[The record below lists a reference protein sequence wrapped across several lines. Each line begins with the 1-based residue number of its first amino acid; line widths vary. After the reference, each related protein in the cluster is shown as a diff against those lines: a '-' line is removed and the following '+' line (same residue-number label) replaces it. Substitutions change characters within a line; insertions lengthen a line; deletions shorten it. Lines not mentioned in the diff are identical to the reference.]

1 MKLSFLMKYRC
12 VSFNDLYTA
21 HSGVFRTMVSE
32 NYGRIMLI
40 GEPGTG
46 KSTIVEVLLNEI
58 YLGKNRSESV
68 LRISTLLD
76 QGIQFIRTDVKTFCQ
91 TCSGKTQKTLVL
103 DDFDTLPDSNQRVFL
118 NYMDSYPSIHFIVT
132 ATSPSKLTDGLD
144 SRLILFKLAP
154 FPRAFLR
161 SEAERIAV
169 AERIPYEAAA
179 LDILVLHCG
188 SSVRTMLNA
197 MEKLCLLG
205 GATESN
211 VLANCIHIDMHAL
224 GKFTRL
230 VEKMQELDAIDI
242 LYGIYESGFSVMDI
256 LDTYF
261 TFIKTTEME
270 EERKYAFLKIV
281 AKYITI
287 FNTVHEH
294 GIELLFFVHQLCELK
309 ISVPV
314 MSDCADTVP

>member
-12 VSFNDLYTA
+12 NSFDDLCTA
-21 HSGVFRTMVSE
+21 HAGVLRAMVAKK
-32 NYGRIMLI
+32 YGRIMLM

-58 YLGKNRSESV
+58 YSGKNRSEAV

-76 QGIQFIRTDVKTFCQ
+76 QGIQFIRNDVKTFCQ
-91 TCSGKTQKTLVL
+91 TCSSHIQKTLVL
-103 DDFDTLPDSNQRVFL
+103 DDFDTLPESSQRLFL
-118 NYMDSYPSIHFIVT
+118 NYMDCYPCVHFIVT
-132 ATSPSKLTDGLD
+132 ATCPSKLTDGLD
-144 SRLILFKLAP
+144 SRLILFKLTP
-154 FPRAFLR
+154 FPKSFLR
-161 SEAERIAV
+161 SEAERIAIS
-169 AERIPYEAAA
+169 EHIPYESGA
-179 LDILVLHCG
+179 LDTLVQHCG

-197 MEKLCLLG
+197 MEKLALLG
-205 GATESN
+205 GATEST
-211 VLANCIHIDMHAL
+211 VLGNCIHIDMHAL
-224 GKFTRL
+224 HKFTRL
-230 VEKMQELDAIDI
+230 VETLQELDAIDV

-261 TFIKTTEME
+261 IFIKTSEME
-270 EERKYAFLKIV
+270 EARKYAILKIV

-294 GIELLFFVHQLCELK
+294 GIELLFFVHELCELK

-314 MSDCADTVP
+314 MSDLLD